1 MTGVTVLTQTRLQR
15 LLWLLG
21 GMLALA
27 GLANVLP
34 SYGVLPRI
42 GPFEL
47 EWFRPTFFAL
57 CVSSAIVFGW
67 REIVMSGNPLPV
79 RRFLFD
85 LLLIVLALYCSY
97 QYYVVAQAMMFSIVF
112 FDYWD
117 AATAL
122 GAVLITTII
131 CWRLWGAPIAIIGLL
146 ALTYLATGQYW
157 PGAMQTAAG
166 NVPDRLASNLWF
178 GSDNGVL
185 GSIFAIIL
193 STVLPFIIL
202 GAVLEGCGAG
212 QSMIRISFR
221 LMQRFRG
228 GPAYAAIMASGM
240 FGTVS
245 GSAVAN
251 VVGTGVVT
259 IPMIRKRGFSAKF
272 AGGLESSASAGGQIL
287 PPIMGA
293 AALVMADFVGVSYL
307 TVIIAVLIPAM
318 AYYASLFLAVYFEAR
333 KLGVSMSDDEPAEPV
348 LLQDWVNLLLIIAP
362 LAIIVWLLVDGFS
375 PAGASISAILV
386 LLPLSF
392 LNPAVRRQ
400 PILLLKSIAD
410 GGVTVARLTMAIGV
424 VGIIVATLAATG
436 IPTTFA
442 VILSGA
448 SEYSMLA
455 ALLITAMGS
464 IVLGMGM
471 PTLPAYIAIISVM
484 GPTLNAFGM
493 ETLTAHMFVFFFGV
507 ASVITPPVA
516 IAAYAAA
523 SISGGKPMATAIT
536 STRIAAVLFLIPF
549 AFAYNPI
556 MLTVGDAGAQVALG
570 GYLWMLGQLA
580 VALYLV
586 TSGLARFDRHK
597 LGFIES
603 GTRFGLAIILL
614 SPYLMASVA
623 ALVAA
628 LALMTVH
635 LLRSRMINRHAP
647 VTHPANTLLNE

>member
-1 MTGVTVLTQTRLQR
+1 MAAVTSLTQDRLQR

-21 GMLALA
+21 GLLTIA
-27 GLANVLP
+27 GLANVMP
-34 SYGVLPRI
+34 SYGVLPRL

-47 EWFRPTFFAL
+47 EWFRPAFFAL
-57 CVSSAIVFGW
+57 SVSIAIVFGW
-67 REIVMSGNPLPV
+67 REITLKGNPPSLV
-79 RRFLFD
+79 RVLFD
-85 LLLIVLALYCSY
+85 LFLMAIALYCSY
-97 QYYVVAQAMMFSIVF
+97 RYYEVAQSMMFSIVF
-112 FDYWD
+112 FDRYD

-122 GAVLITTII
+122 GAVMVATVI

-146 ALTYLATGQYW
+146 ALAYLATGQYW
-157 PGAMQTAAG
+157 PGAMQTAGG
-166 NVPDRLASNLWF
+166 NVPDQLASNLWF
-178 GSDNGVL
+178 GSHNGLL

-193 STVLPFIIL
+193 STVMPFIIL

-212 QSMIRISFR
+212 QSMIRISFG
-221 LMQRFRG
+221 LTQRFRG

-259 IPMIRKRGFSAKF
+259 IPMIRKRGFSANF

-293 AALVMADFVGVSYL
+293 AALVMADYVGVSYL
-307 TVIIAVLIPAM
+307 TVIMAVLIPAL

-333 KLGVSMSDDEPAEPV
+333 KLGVDMDADERPEPA
-348 LLQDWVNLLLIIAP
+348 LFQDWVNLLLIIAP
-362 LAIIVWLLVDGFS
+362 LAVIVWLLVDGFS

-386 LLPLSF
+386 LLPLSL
-392 LNPAVRRQ
+392 LNPEVRRK
-400 PILLLKSIAD
+400 PALLLLSLAD
-410 GGVTVARLTMAIGV
+410 GGVTVARLTMAITV

-442 VILSGA
+442 VILAGA

-455 ALLITAMGS
+455 ALLITAMGC

-484 GPTLNAFGM
+484 GPTLQAFGM
-493 ETLTAHMFVFFFGV
+493 ELLTAHMFVFFFGV

-556 MLTVGDAGAQVALG
+556 MLTVGDAGAQFTAG
-570 GYLWMLGQLA
+570 KYLWMLAQLV

-586 TSGLARFDRHK
+586 TSGLARFDRQK
-597 LGFIES
+597 LGLIES
-603 GTRFGLAIILL
+603 GSRFGLAIVLL
-614 SPYLMASVA
+614 SPYLLASVIALFA
-623 ALVAA
+623 AV
-628 LALMTVH
+628 ALMAVH
-635 LLRSRMINRHAP
+635 FIRTRMSASVL
-647 VTHPANTLLNE
+647 VTKPANALLNE